1 MLRLHPTD
9 RLVRHI
15 SSEVVIRIVRRLH
28 TNSSVK
34 NCRRPL
40 VGFAAEKAIELVEAG
55 VSRPA
60 VIGPGNGYL
69 PRWSLMIFSESS
81 SAVSVQ
87 AKHFC
92 QRRDIVGPD
101 AGVAWKSRGKFHDG
115 AGVVHVMVATGQE
128 GCARGRTERT
138 GVKGV
143 VL

>member
-1 MLRLHPTD
+1 MLRLHPAD
-9 RLVRHI
+9 CLVRHI
-15 SSEVVIRIVRRLH
+15 SGEVVIRIVRRLH
-28 TNSSVK
+28 PNGSVK

-40 VGFAAEKAIELVEAG
+40 IGFAADEAVELVEAR

-60 VIGPGNGYL
+60 VIGPRNGYL
-69 PRWSLMIFSESS
+69 PRRSFMILSESS
-81 SAVSVQ
+81 GAVSVQ

-92 QRRDIVGPD
+92 ERRYIVGPD
-101 AGVAWKSRGKFHDG
+101 AGVAWKCGRKFHDG
-115 AGVVHVMVATGQE
+115 TGVVHVMVATGQE